1 MSDLG
6 KILMDCNERN
16 CQRFCW
22 HKVIIMRMFINR
34 LTINGAKSIDKP
46 IELAFSN
53 KTLKAN
59 DDFANSNVKAIYG
72 PNGSGKSGLMSAMY
86 IYKRLIDDVD
96 GINDRYFSKFI
107 YETINKETKELSID
121 VIFSILDNN
130 NCYKHSI
137 VLEILDDI
145 VSIKKEEIFILKGN
159 LIKDENFKSLIL
171 IENGTIKKMK
181 LNKGHSLTSEPLYI
195 NSLNLLN
202 KHSIANTMWRIFK
215 IGKDEEYIGDIEVIN
230 ALIYILL
237 LSSEL
242 VVELN
247 KEDMHNDYI
256 SNRLKEKKYDS
267 EEKVSEFFKK
277 IVENLSPSEYLVDLS
292 TIGRDKVK
300 AEDFPAYEKNIK
312 KLTDFIKIFKPDLDE
327 IIIDKKEND
336 TEYYCDKIF
345 RYGNKR
351 INVEFESTG
360 IKKLMRLY
368 SILKSCANGSIAFI
382 DEMDANLHDVYFT
395 KLIEF
400 FKNDSKGQL
409 CFTTHNLEPI
419 DILKENSHSLDFI
432 SNDSRVYSWVKDGNK
447 SPMKKYVSGLIPF
460 SPFNVESFDFDLL
473 LDEE

>member
-1 MSDLG
+1 
-6 KILMDCNERN
+6 
-16 CQRFCW
+16 
-22 HKVIIMRMFINR
+22 MRMFINR
-34 LTINGAKSIDKP
+34 LIINGAKNIDKP

-59 DDFANSNVKAIYG
+59 DDFADSNVKAIYG

-121 VIFSILDNN
+121 VIFSILDKTNS
-130 NCYKHSI
+130 CYKHSV
-137 VLEILDDI
+137 VLEAKDEI
-145 VSIKKEEIFILKGN
+145 VSIKREEVSILKGN
-159 LIKDENFKSLIL
+159 LINDENFKSLIF
-171 IENGTIKKMK
+171 IENGTLKEMK
-181 LNKGHSLTSEPLYI
+181 TDKGHDLISEPIYI

-202 KHSIANTMWRIFK
+202 KHSITNTMWKIIK
-215 IGKDEEYIGDIEVIN
+215 IGKDENYVGNLEVIN
-230 ALIYILL
+230 ALIDILL

-256 SNRLKEKKYDS
+256 SNRLREKKYDS
-267 EEKVSEFFKK
+267 EEKVSEYFKK
-277 IVENLSPSEYLVDLS
+277 FIETLSPSKYLIDLS

-300 AEDFPAYEKNIK
+300 VDDFSMYEKNIE
-312 KLTDFIKIFKPDLDE
+312 KLSDFIKIFKPNLDE

-336 TEYYCDKIF
+336 KEYYCDKIF

-368 SILKSCANGSIAFI
+368 STLKSCANGSIAFI

-400 FKNDSKGQL
+400 FKIDSKGQL

-419 DILKENSHSLDFI
+419 DILKEKSHSLDFI
-432 SNDSRVYSWVKDGNK
+432 SDDSRVYSWVKDGNK
-447 SPMKKYVSGLIPF
+447 SPMKKYISGLIPY
-460 SPFNVESFDFDLL
+460 SPFNIESFDFDLL